1 MRSFDSVILNIVL
14 EFILFNITWIDKWR
28 ANTKEEGRKYHME
41 TSIPNSFFSFIFIR
55 QFRLWWNRENL
66 AIIIDST
73 QFRFWK
79 PLISQSSPDEN
90 LSWVTEW
97 AFQFTHMQARNQVGY
112 SKSHPHYLPSS
123 LAATNGLRSQ
133 HTALLSYAHSLYGIA
148 LWMWDISNTII

>member
-1 MRSFDSVILNIVL
+1 MKSVDRVILNTVL

-28 ANTKEEGRKYHME
+28 ADTKEEGRKYHME
-41 TSIPNSFFSFIFIR
+41 TSISNSFSSFIFIH

-66 AIIIDST
+66 AIIIGST

-97 AFQFTHMQARNQVGY
+97 AFHLHTCRLETRWVTQRAIHTIC
-112 SKSHPHYLPSS
+112 HPPLQLLMASS
-123 LAATNGLRSQ
+123 LST
-133 HTALLSYAHSLYGIA
+133 LLCYPMLILCMGSPCGYGIFP
-148 LWMWDISNTII
+148 IQ